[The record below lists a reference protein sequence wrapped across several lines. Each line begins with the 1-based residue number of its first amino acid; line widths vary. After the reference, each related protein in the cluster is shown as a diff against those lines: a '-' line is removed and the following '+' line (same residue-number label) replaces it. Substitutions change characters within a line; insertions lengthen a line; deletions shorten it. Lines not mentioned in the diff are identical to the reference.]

1 MVPFLQEQHYQHFT
15 QQLAQMTLSY
25 LHNLME
31 DGAKLLE
38 AEDSSNT
45 TESEWSPFFQE
56 IKECLEFLTQ
66 STVELRCHL
75 SNMPVD
81 VTEKRETVDGN
92 QMSFPC
98 IKVEEADRLTKQ
110 WIQMTDEVT

>member
-1 MVPFLQEQHYQHFT
+1 
-15 QQLAQMTLSY
+15 MTLSY

-45 TESEWSPFFQE
+45 TESEWSLFFQE